1 LEEQI
6 VLPPVVLG
14 VLAAVRAVQELV
26 AETLRVIRQQFLA
39 PPFKETMVDL
49 TRLLL
54 ILVQVVVVAH
64 QQLGQM
70 GQQQTAVMVA
80 QELHIL
86 AQHTLAAVEEE

>member
-86 AQHTLAAVEEE
+86 AQHPLAAVEEE